1 MGNSRR
7 RRTNVQIL
15 FSKTDTHHQ
24 SNNSDKQRLPISQP
38 RRGKRPAPWSP
49 QPSGLT
55 RDETRQL
62 VLDIIG

>member
-1 MGNSRR
+1 M
-7 RRTNVQIL
+7 QIL

-24 SNNSDKQRLPISQP
+24 CNTSDKQRPAISQA
-38 RRGKRPAPWSP
+38 RRGKRPAPWRP

>member
-1 MGNSRR
+1 M
-7 RRTNVQIL
+7 QIL

-24 SNNSDKQRLPISQP
+24 SNTSDKQRPAISQA
-38 RRGKRPAPWSP
+38 RRGKGPAAWRP